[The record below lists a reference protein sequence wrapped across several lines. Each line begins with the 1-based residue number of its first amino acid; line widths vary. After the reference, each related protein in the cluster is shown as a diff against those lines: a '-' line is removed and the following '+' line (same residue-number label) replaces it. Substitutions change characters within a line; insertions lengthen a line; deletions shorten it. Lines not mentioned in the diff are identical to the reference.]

1 MTDYTSTATTFVPKH
16 YQMDPETEDMFI
28 DGSELL
34 PGMIVLIASDR
45 MRMNI
50 GDPDDGYNYTQAMRW
65 NRWFK
70 VIETNARYVAGSG
83 TVIEIVGEY
92 EDGVKMH
99 NRVGLHEGWYVK
111 KDSIPREPIEATHVG
126 SHRKTKQGWLRNYGY
141 FLIGTSAGIVTA
153 ATGLFYL
160 WWQIIQELTPR
171 CY

>member
-1 MTDYTSTATTFVPKH
+1 MTDYTSTATAFVPKH
-16 YQMDPETEDMFI
+16 YQMDPETEDVLI
-28 DGSELL
+28 NGSELL
-34 PGMIVLIASDR
+34 PGMIVLIGSDI
-45 MRMNI
+45 MRMHI
-50 GDPDDGYNYTQAMRW
+50 GDPADAINYDQAMRW

-70 VIETNARYVAGSG
+70 VVSVDFTHVAGFG
-83 TVIEIVGEY
+83 TLVSIVGEY

-99 NRVGLHEGWYVK
+99 HRVDTTMGWYVK
-111 KDSIPREPIEATHVG
+111 KDSIPREPIETTHVG

-171 CY
+171 CM